1 MSNKKP
7 SFVKASSKKIGTF
20 FKAIAVYT
28 IAALFFAS
36 VIMGL
41 EVGGYI
47 DKTTPVGGV
56 LHWLAG
62 VIMMV
67 SIESASLGSFGLASD
82 FKKDGQAKRA
92 GFMATAGV
100 VLTLIT
106 IVTAIFPVIP
116 FQNHDQADKVLTCIR
131 IAAAVIYA
139 VIAHNH
145 SDEDEEEEEEKQKEV
160 NDQRILDIDQRVTEL
175 AGSVN
180 TLTSD
185 QRIHELSKT
194 VQELAGSVHT
204 LSTQYT
210 NLYTQVS
217 DVCTQLSEVVDKVHK
232 PVDMT
237 VYTQRLDSLESMV
250 KVSVTEVKQNILQIT
265 QNNMYAQIPGRVH
278 NVVDV
283 STEENDDTTPRLPE
297 RTPTTDKY
305 PVVPVLTVPGVSENK
320 VREVLALFLSGTGWR
335 DIPGNYSR
343 TIKPIREAYEAYME
357 AQVHS
362 DVYTYT
368 NA

>member
-28 IAALFFAS
+28 IAALFLAS

-47 DKTTPVGGV
+47 DKTTPIGGA
-56 LHWLAG
+56 LHWIAG

-67 SIESASLGSFGLASD
+67 SIESASLGSFGLASE
-82 FKKDGQAKRA
+82 FKKDGQSKRA
-92 GFMATAGV
+92 GFMSTAGV

-116 FQNHDQADKVLTCIR
+116 FQNHDQADKILTCVR

-145 SDEDEEEEEEKQKEV
+145 GDDEDEEKQIEV
-160 NDQRILDIDQRVTEL
+160 NDQRILDIDKRVSEL
-175 AGSVN
+175 ATSID

-217 DVCTQLSEVVDKVHK
+217 DMCIQLSEVVDKVHK
-232 PVDMT
+232 PVDMS
-237 VYTQRLDSLESMV
+237 VYTQRLDALESMV

-265 QNNMYAQIPGRVH
+265 QNNMYTQIPGRVH
-278 NVVDV
+278 NVVDE
-283 STEENDDTTPRLPE
+283 STVDADDTIPRLSE
-297 RTPTTDKY
+297 RTPTTDKH
-305 PVVPVLTVPGVSENK
+305 PVVPALVVPGVSENK
-320 VREVLALFLSGTGWR
+320 VREVLTAFLTGTGWR
-335 DIPGNYSR
+335 EMPGNYSR